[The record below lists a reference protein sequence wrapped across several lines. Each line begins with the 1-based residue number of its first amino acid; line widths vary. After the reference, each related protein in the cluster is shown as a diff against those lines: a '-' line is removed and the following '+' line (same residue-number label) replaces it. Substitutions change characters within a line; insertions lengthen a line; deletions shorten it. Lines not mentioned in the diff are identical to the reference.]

1 MVCFTSLD
9 SHTQHT
15 KYKKRNSFCCWYAHL
30 RSRKAMY
37 ILRFL
42 ALSKIKEGK
51 KSSPQKKTKEQRI
64 DPTRMEWRRVFLF
77 CFLRNSLF
85 FVFFW
90 SRTKSGFSETNT
102 KCICFLFSPLLKFP
116 LSRVCFSIVSETK
129 EPKGKNDPRREM
141 SKRKRNNLPFLP
153 TPQKTTPP

>member
-77 CFLRNSLF
+77 CFLRNSLLLYFLISNQKRIFRNKYKMHMFPF
-85 FVFFW
+85 FSASQISFVEGLFF
-90 SRTKSGFSETNT
+90 
-102 KCICFLFSPLLKFP
+102 
-116 LSRVCFSIVSETK
+116 
-129 EPKGKNDPRREM
+129 D
-141 SKRKRNNLPFLP
+141 RKRNERTQRKKWPAQRDV
-153 TPQKTTPP
+153 QKKKK